1 MKAPAFVQNMN
12 RKQKRSL
19 YTILAAAALFVVAL
33 LLPVEGVWE
42 LLIYLIPYGL
52 IGWRVIW
59 KAVKNISRGQVF
71 DENFLMCVASIGAM
85 CAGDSKEAV
94 AVMLFYQVGELFESC
109 AVGKSRRSIAAL
121 MDIRPDVAHVERG
134 GALADVDP
142 EEVEIGERIV
152 IQPGERV
159 PLDGEVIEGAS
170 TLDTAALTG
179 ESVPREIHPG
189 EDVISGCINLSGVLH
204 VRVNKRFGESTVA
217 RILEL
222 VENAS
227 SNKAKSENFITKF
240 ARWYTPAVCLA
251 ALLLAVVPSL
261 ITGDWGE
268 WVSRALIFL
277 VVSCPCALVISVPL
291 SFFGGIGGASAN
303 GILIKGGNFV
313 ETLAQVDTVV
323 FDKTGT
329 LTQGNFEVTAIHPEK
344 VPEQELLEI
353 AALAENYSTHPI
365 SASLKRAF
373 GLPLDESRISDV
385 EELSGKG
392 VIATVDGK
400 NVAVGNGRLMQYVG
414 VDWHEC
420 ENSGTIVHVAA
431 DGAYMGHIVISD
443 MLKPQSKAAIQALKD
458 CGVKQSVML
467 TGDRKDVAEAVA
479 RELGVDGVYSELL
492 PADKVAQVE
501 KLLATQQKGEKLAFV
516 GDGINDAPVLSRADV
531 GIAMGALGSDAAIE
545 AADVVLMDDKPSK
558 IATAI
563 RIAKRTLGIARQ
575 NVVFSIGVKVGV
587 LLLAT
592 CGLATLWLAVFAD
605 VGVMVLAVLNATRAL
620 HPVQRNIPGNKMIS
634 W

>member
-1 MKAPAFVQNMN
+1 MKAPALLQNMN

-19 YTILAAAALFVVAL
+19 WTILIAAALFVVAL

-42 LLIYLIPYGL
+42 LLAYLIPYGA
-52 IGWRVIW
+52 IAWKVIW
-59 KAVKNISRGQVF
+59 KAVKNISRGQIF
-71 DENFLMCVASIGAM
+71 DENFLMCVASLGAM
-85 CAGDSKEAV
+85 CAGDYKEAV

-222 VENAS
+222 VENAA

-240 ARWYTPAVCLA
+240 ARWYTPAVCAA
-251 ALLLAVVPSL
+251 ALLLAVVPPL
-261 ITGDWGE
+261 FVGNWGE

-313 ETLAQVDTVV
+313 ETLAKVDTVV
-323 FDKTGT
+323 LDKTGT
-329 LTQGNFEVTAIHPEK
+329 LTQGNFEVTAIHPES

-392 VIATVDGK
+392 VIATVDGRR
-400 NVAVGNGRLMQYVG
+400 VAVGNGKLMNYVG
-414 VDWHEC
+414 VEWHEC

-431 DGAYMGHIVISD
+431 GGAYMGHIVISD
-443 MLKPQSKAAIQALKD
+443 MLKPQSRAAIQALKE
-458 CGVKQSVML
+458 CGVKKSVML
-467 TGDRKDVAEAVA
+467 TGDRRDVAEAVA
-479 RELGVDGVYSELL
+479 RELGVDQVQSELL
-492 PADKVAQVE
+492 PAGKVDQVE
-501 KLLATQQKGEKLAFV
+501 KLLAEQAQGGKLAFV
-516 GDGINDAPVLSRADV
+516 GDGINDAPVLSRADI

-545 AADVVLMDDKPSK
+545 AADVVLMDDNPEK
-558 IATAI
+558 IAMAI
-563 RIAKRTLGIARQ
+563 RIAKRTLTIVHQNIA
-575 NVVFSIGVKVGV
+575 FALGVKFIV
-587 LLLAT
+587 LILSAL
-592 CGLATLWLAVFAD
+592 GFGNMWIAVFAD
-605 VGVMVLAVLNATRAL
+605 VGVSVLAILNAMRAL
-620 HPVQRNIPGNKMIS
+620 KFGGK
-634 W
+634 

>member
-59 KAVKNISRGQVF
+59 KAIKNISRGQVF

-121 MDIRPDVAHVERG
+121 MDIRPDVAHVERD

-189 EDVISGCINLSGVLH
+189 EDVISGCIILSGVLH

-240 ARWYTPAVCLA
+240 ARWYTPAVCLS

-501 KLLATQQKGEKLAFV
+501 KLLAKQQKGEKLAFV

-545 AADVVLMDDKPSK
+545 AADVVLMDDNPQK

-563 RIAKRTLGIARQ
+563 RISKRTLTIVHQNIA
-575 NVVFSIGVKVGV
+575 FALGVKFIV
-587 LLLAT
+587 LILSAL
-592 CGLATLWLAVFAD
+592 GLGNMWIAVFAD
-605 VGVMVLAVLNATRAL
+605 VGVSVLAILNAMRAL
-620 HPVQRNIPGNKMIS
+620 RFRD
-634 W
+634 

>member
-1 MKAPAFVQNMN
+1 MKAPAFVQSMN

-59 KAVKNISRGQVF
+59 KAIKNISRGQVF

-392 VIATVDGK
+392 VIATVDGR

-501 KLLATQQKGEKLAFV
+501 KLLVTQQKGEKLAFV

-545 AADVVLMDDKPSK
+545 AADVVLMDDNPEK

-563 RIAKRTLGIARQ
+563 RISKRTLTIVHQNIA
-575 NVVFSIGVKVGV
+575 FALGVKFIV
-587 LLLAT
+587 LILSAL
-592 CGLATLWLAVFAD
+592 GLGNMWIAVFAD
-605 VGVMVLAVLNATRAL
+605 VGVSVLAILNAMRAL
-620 HPVQRNIPGNKMIS
+620 RFRD
-634 W
+634 

>member
-12 RKQKRSL
+12 RKQRRSL

-42 LLIYLIPYGL
+42 LLAYLIPYGL

-121 MDIRPDVAHVERG
+121 MDIRPDVAHVERD

-159 PLDGEVIEGAS
+159 PLDGEVLEGAS

-240 ARWYTPAVCLA
+240 ARWYTPAVCLS

-479 RELGVDGVYSELL
+479 RELGVDSVYSELL

-501 KLLATQQKGEKLAFV
+501 KLLAHQQKGEKLAFV

-545 AADVVLMDDKPSK
+545 AADVVLMDDNPQK

-563 RIAKRTLGIARQ
+563 RISKRTLTIVHQ
-575 NVVFSIGVKVGV
+575 NIVFALGVKFIV
-587 LLLAT
+587 LILSAL
-592 CGLATLWLAVFAD
+592 GLGNMWIAVFAD
-605 VGVMVLAVLNATRAL
+605 VGVSVLAILNAMRAL
-620 HPVQRNIPGNKMIS
+620 RFRD
-634 W
+634 

>member
-1 MKAPAFVQNMN
+1 MKAPAFVQSMN

-19 YTILAAAALFVVAL
+19 YTILTAAALFVVAL
-33 LLPVEGVWE
+33 LLPVEGIWE
-42 LLIYLIPYGL
+42 LLIYLIPYGV

-59 KAVKNISRGQVF
+59 KAIKNISRGQVF

-85 CAGDSKEAV
+85 CAGDYKEAV

-134 GALADVDP
+134 GALSDVDP

-204 VRVNKRFGESTVA
+204 VRVNKCFGESTVA

-240 ARWYTPAVCLA
+240 ARWYTPAVCLS

-373 GLPLDESRISDV
+373 GMPLDESRISDV

-431 DGAYMGHIVISD
+431 DGTYMGHIVISD

-479 RELGVDGVYSELL
+479 RELGVDQVHSELL

-501 KLLATQQKGEKLAFV
+501 KLLAHQQKGEKLAFV

-531 GIAMGALGSDAAIE
+531 GVAMGALGSDAAIE
-545 AADVVLMDDKPSK
+545 AADVVLMDDNPEK

-563 RIAKRTLGIARQ
+563 RISKRTLTIVHQ
-575 NVVFSIGVKVGV
+575 NIVFALGVKFIV
-587 LLLAT
+587 LILSAL
-592 CGLATLWLAVFAD
+592 GLGNMWIAVFAD
-605 VGVMVLAVLNATRAL
+605 VGVSVLAILNAMRAL
-620 HPVQRNIPGNKMIS
+620 RFRAK
-634 W
+634 

>member
-59 KAVKNISRGQVF
+59 KAIKNISRGQVF

-121 MDIRPDVAHVERG
+121 MDIRPDVAHVERD

-240 ARWYTPAVCLA
+240 ARWYTPVVCLS

-443 MLKPQSKAAIQALKD
+443 MLKPQSKAAIHALKD

-501 KLLATQQKGEKLAFV
+501 KLLAKQQKGEKLAFV

-545 AADVVLMDDKPSK
+545 AADVVLMDDNPQK

-563 RIAKRTLGIARQ
+563 RISKRTLTIVHQNIA
-575 NVVFSIGVKVGV
+575 FALGVKFIV
-587 LLLAT
+587 LILSAL
-592 CGLATLWLAVFAD
+592 GLGNMWIAVFAD
-605 VGVMVLAVLNATRAL
+605 VGVSVLAILNAMRAL
-620 HPVQRNIPGNKMIS
+620 RFRD
-634 W
+634 

>member
-59 KAVKNISRGQVF
+59 KAIKNISRGQVF

-121 MDIRPDVAHVERG
+121 MDIRPDVAHVERD

-240 ARWYTPAVCLA
+240 ARWYTPAVCLS

-545 AADVVLMDDKPSK
+545 AADVVLMDDNPQK

-563 RIAKRTLGIARQ
+563 RISKRTLTIVHQNIA
-575 NVVFSIGVKVGV
+575 FALGVKFIV
-587 LLLAT
+587 LILSAL
-592 CGLATLWLAVFAD
+592 GLGNMWIAVFAD
-605 VGVMVLAVLNATRAL
+605 VGVSVLAILNAMRAL
-620 HPVQRNIPGNKMIS
+620 RFRD
-634 W
+634 

>member
-19 YTILAAAALFVVAL
+19 CTILIAAALFVVAL
-33 LLPVEGVWE
+33 MLPVEGVWE
-42 LLIYLIPYGL
+42 LMIYLIPYGL

-59 KAVKNISRGQVF
+59 KAIKNISRGQVF

-134 GALADVDP
+134 GALSDVDP

-240 ARWYTPAVCLA
+240 ARWYTPVVCLS

-344 VPEQELLEI
+344 VSEQELLEI

-400 NVAVGNGRLMQYVG
+400 NVAVGNGKLMQFVG

-458 CGVKQSVML
+458 CGVKYSVML
-467 TGDRKDVAEAVA
+467 TGDRRDVAEAVA
-479 RELGVDGVYSELL
+479 RELDVDGVYSELL

-516 GDGINDAPVLSRADV
+516 GDGINDAPVLSRVDV
-531 GIAMGALGSDAAIE
+531 GVAMGALGSDAAIE
-545 AADVVLMDDKPSK
+545 AADVVLMDDNPQK

-563 RIAKRTLGIARQ
+563 RISKRTLTIVHQ
-575 NVVFSIGVKVGV
+575 NIVFALGVKFIV
-587 LLLAT
+587 LILSAL
-592 CGLATLWLAVFAD
+592 GLGNMWIAVFAD
-605 VGVMVLAVLNATRAL
+605 VGVSVLAILNAMRAL
-620 HPVQRNIPGNKMIS
+620 RFRD
-634 W
+634 

>member
-1 MKAPAFVQNMN
+1 MKAPALLQNMN

-19 YTILAAAALFVVAL
+19 WTILIAAALFVVAL

-42 LLIYLIPYGL
+42 LLAYLIPYGA
-52 IGWRVIW
+52 IAWKVIW
-59 KAVKNISRGQVF
+59 KAVKNISRGQIF
-71 DENFLMCVASIGAM
+71 DENFLMCVASLGAM
-85 CAGDSKEAV
+85 CAGDYKEAV
-94 AVMLFYQVGELFESC
+94 AVMLFYQVGELFESL

-121 MDIRPDVAHVERG
+121 MDIRPDVAHVERD

-152 IQPGERV
+152 VQPGERV
-159 PLDGEVIEGAS
+159 PLDGEVIEGTS

-392 VIATVDGK
+392 VIATVDGR

-516 GDGINDAPVLSRADV
+516 GDGINDAPVLSRADI

-545 AADVVLMDDKPSK
+545 AADVVLMDDNPEK
-558 IATAI
+558 IAMAI
-563 RIAKRTLGIARQ
+563 RIAKRTLTIVHQNIA
-575 NVVFSIGVKVGV
+575 FALGVKFIV
-587 LLLAT
+587 LILSAL
-592 CGLATLWLAVFAD
+592 GFGNMWIAVFAD
-605 VGVMVLAVLNATRAL
+605 VGVSVLAILNAMRAL
-620 HPVQRNIPGNKMIS
+620 KFGGK
-634 W
+634 

>member
-1 MKAPAFVQNMN
+1 MKAPAFVQSMN

-19 YTILAAAALFVVAL
+19 YTILTAAALFVVAL
-33 LLPVEGVWE
+33 LLPVEGIWE
-42 LLIYLIPYGL
+42 LLIYLIPYGV

-59 KAVKNISRGQVF
+59 KAIKNISRGQIF
-71 DENFLMCVASIGAM
+71 DENFLMGVASIGAM
-85 CAGDSKEAV
+85 CAGEYMEAV

-121 MDIRPDVAHVERG
+121 MDIRPDVAHVERD
-134 GALADVDP
+134 GALITVDP

-240 ARWYTPAVCLA
+240 ARWYTPAVCLS

-373 GLPLDESRISDV
+373 GMPLDESRISDV

-431 DGAYMGHIVISD
+431 DGTYMGHIVISD

-479 RELGVDGVYSELL
+479 RELGVDQVHSELL

-501 KLLATQQKGEKLAFV
+501 KLLAHQQKGEKLAFV

-531 GIAMGALGSDAAIE
+531 GVAMGALGSDAAIE
-545 AADVVLMDDKPSK
+545 AADVVLMDDNPEK

-563 RIAKRTLGIARQ
+563 RISKRTLTIVHQ
-575 NVVFSIGVKVGV
+575 NIVFALGVKFIV
-587 LLLAT
+587 LILSAL
-592 CGLATLWLAVFAD
+592 GLGNMWIAVFAD
-605 VGVMVLAVLNATRAL
+605 VGVSVLAILNAMRAL
-620 HPVQRNIPGNKMIS
+620 RFRAK
-634 W
+634 

>member
-1 MKAPAFVQNMN
+1 MKAPALLQNMN

-19 YTILAAAALFVVAL
+19 WTILIAAALFIVAL

-42 LLIYLIPYGL
+42 LLAYLIPYGA
-52 IGWRVIW
+52 IAWKVIW

-85 CAGDSKEAV
+85 CAGEYKEAV
-94 AVMLFYQVGELFESC
+94 AVMLFYQVGELFESL

-121 MDIRPDVAHVERG
+121 MDIRPDVAHVERD

-227 SNKAKSENFITKF
+227 SNKARSENFITKF

-443 MLKPQSKAAIQALKD
+443 MLKPQSKAAVQALKD

-479 RELGVDGVYSELL
+479 RELGVDQVQSELL
-492 PADKVAQVE
+492 PTGKVDQVE
-501 KLLATQQKGEKLAFV
+501 KLLAEQAQGGKLAFV
-516 GDGINDAPVLSRADV
+516 GDGINDAPVLSRADI

-545 AADVVLMDDKPSK
+545 AADVVLMDDNPEK
-558 IATAI
+558 IAMAI
-563 RIAKRTLGIARQ
+563 RIAKRTLTIVHQNIA
-575 NVVFSIGVKVGV
+575 FALGVKFIV
-587 LLLAT
+587 LILSAL
-592 CGLATLWLAVFAD
+592 GFGNMWIAVFAD
-605 VGVMVLAVLNATRAL
+605 VGVSVLAILNAMRAL
-620 HPVQRNIPGNKMIS
+620 KFGGK
-634 W
+634 

>member
-1 MKAPAFVQNMN
+1 MKAPALLQNMN

-19 YTILAAAALFVVAL
+19 WTILIAAALFIVAL

-42 LLIYLIPYGL
+42 LLAYLIPYGA
-52 IGWRVIW
+52 IAWKVIW

-85 CAGDSKEAV
+85 CAGEYKEAV
-94 AVMLFYQVGELFESC
+94 AVMLFYQVGELFESL

-121 MDIRPDVAHVERG
+121 MDIRPDVAHVERD

-152 IQPGERV
+152 VQPGERV
-159 PLDGEVIEGAS
+159 PLDGEVIEGTS

-222 VENAS
+222 VENAA

-240 ARWYTPAVCLA
+240 ARWYTPAVCAA
-251 ALLLAVVPSL
+251 ALLLAVVPPL
-261 ITGDWGE
+261 FVGNWGE

-313 ETLAQVDTVV
+313 ETLAKVDTVV
-323 FDKTGT
+323 LDKTGT
-329 LTQGNFEVTAIHPEK
+329 LTQGNFEVTAIHPES
-344 VPEQELLEI
+344 VSEQELLEI

-373 GLPLDESRISDV
+373 GLPLDENRISDV

-392 VIATVDGK
+392 VIATVDGRR
-400 NVAVGNGRLMQYVG
+400 VAVGNGKLMNYVG
-414 VDWHEC
+414 VEWHEC

-431 DGAYMGHIVISD
+431 GGAYMGHIVISD
-443 MLKPQSKAAIQALKD
+443 MLKPQSRAAVQALKE
-458 CGVKQSVML
+458 CGVKKSVML

-479 RELGVDGVYSELL
+479 RELGVDQVQSELL
-492 PADKVAQVE
+492 PTGKVDQVE
-501 KLLATQQKGEKLAFV
+501 KLLAEQAQGGKLAFV
-516 GDGINDAPVLSRADV
+516 GDGINDAPVLSRADI

-545 AADVVLMDDKPSK
+545 AADVVLMDDNPEK
-558 IATAI
+558 IAMAI
-563 RIAKRTLGIARQ
+563 RIAKRTLTIVHQNIA
-575 NVVFSIGVKVGV
+575 FALGVKFIV
-587 LLLAT
+587 LILSAL
-592 CGLATLWLAVFAD
+592 GFGNMWIAVFAD
-605 VGVMVLAVLNATRAL
+605 VGVSVLAILNAMRAL
-620 HPVQRNIPGNKMIS
+620 KFGGK
-634 W
+634 

>member
-59 KAVKNISRGQVF
+59 KAIKNISRGQVF

-392 VIATVDGK
+392 VIATVDGR

-545 AADVVLMDDKPSK
+545 AADVVLMDDNPQK

-563 RIAKRTLGIARQ
+563 RISKRTLTIVHQNIA
-575 NVVFSIGVKVGV
+575 FALGVKFIV
-587 LLLAT
+587 LILSAL
-592 CGLATLWLAVFAD
+592 GLGNMWIAVFAD
-605 VGVMVLAVLNATRAL
+605 VGVSVLAILNAMRAL
-620 HPVQRNIPGNKMIS
+620 RFRD
-634 W
+634 

>member
-19 YTILAAAALFVVAL
+19 YTILIAAALFIVAL

-52 IGWRVIW
+52 IGWKVIW
-59 KAVKNISRGQVF
+59 KAMKNISRGQVF

-85 CAGDSKEAV
+85 CAGDYKEAV

-121 MDIRPDVAHVERG
+121 MDIRPDVAHVERD

-240 ARWYTPAVCLA
+240 ARWYTPAVCLS

-392 VIATVDGK
+392 VIATVDGR

-545 AADVVLMDDKPSK
+545 AADVVLMDDNPQK

-563 RIAKRTLGIARQ
+563 RISKRTLTIVHQ
-575 NVVFSIGVKVGV
+575 NIVFALGVKFIV
-587 LLLAT
+587 LILSAL
-592 CGLATLWLAVFAD
+592 GLGNMWIAVFAD
-605 VGVMVLAVLNATRAL
+605 VGVSVLAILNAMRAL
-620 HPVQRNIPGNKMIS
+620 RFRD
-634 W
+634 

>member
-59 KAVKNISRGQVF
+59 KAIKDISRGQVF

-121 MDIRPDVAHVERG
+121 MDIRPDVAHVERD

-240 ARWYTPAVCLA
+240 ARWYTPAVCLS

-373 GLPLDESRISDV
+373 GMLLDESRISDV

-443 MLKPQSKAAIQALKD
+443 MLKPQSKAAVQALKD

-501 KLLATQQKGEKLAFV
+501 KLLAKQQKGEKLAFV

-545 AADVVLMDDKPSK
+545 AADVVLMDDNPQK

-563 RIAKRTLGIARQ
+563 RISKRTLTIVHQ
-575 NVVFSIGVKVGV
+575 NIVFALGVKFIV
-587 LLLAT
+587 LILSAL
-592 CGLATLWLAVFAD
+592 GLGNMWIAVFAD
-605 VGVMVLAVLNATRAL
+605 VGVSVLAILNAMRAL
-620 HPVQRNIPGNKMIS
+620 RFRD
-634 W
+634 

>member
-1 MKAPAFVQNMN
+1 MKAPAFVQSMN
-12 RKQKRSL
+12 RKQRRSL
-19 YTILAAAALFVVAL
+19 YTILIAAALFIVAL
-33 LLPVEGVWE
+33 LLPVEGIWE
-42 LLIYLIPYGL
+42 LLIYLIPYGV

-59 KAVKNISRGQVF
+59 KAIKNISRGQVF

-85 CAGDSKEAV
+85 CAGEYKEAV

-121 MDIRPDVAHVERG
+121 MDIRPDVAHVERD
-134 GALADVDP
+134 GALITVDP

-240 ARWYTPAVCLA
+240 ARWYTPAVCLS

-373 GLPLDESRISDV
+373 GMPLDESRISDV

-400 NVAVGNGRLMQYVG
+400 NVAVGNGRLMQYVD

-431 DGAYMGHIVISD
+431 DGTYMGHIVISD

-479 RELGVDGVYSELL
+479 RELGVDQVHSELL

-501 KLLATQQKGEKLAFV
+501 KLLAHQQKGEKLAFV

-531 GIAMGALGSDAAIE
+531 GVAMGALGSDAAIE
-545 AADVVLMDDKPSK
+545 AADVVLMDDNPEK

-563 RIAKRTLGIARQ
+563 RISKRTLTIVHQ
-575 NVVFSIGVKVGV
+575 NIVFALGVKFIV
-587 LLLAT
+587 LILSAL
-592 CGLATLWLAVFAD
+592 GLGNMWIAVFAD
-605 VGVMVLAVLNATRAL
+605 VGVSVLAILNAMRAL
-620 HPVQRNIPGNKMIS
+620 RFRAK
-634 W
+634 

>member
-1 MKAPAFVQNMN
+1 MKAPAFVQSMN

-59 KAVKNISRGQVF
+59 KAIKNISRGQVF

-392 VIATVDGK
+392 VIATVDGR

-501 KLLATQQKGEKLAFV
+501 KLLVTQQKGEKLAFV
-516 GDGINDAPVLSRADV
+516 GDGINDAPVLSRADI

-545 AADVVLMDDKPSK
+545 AADVVLMDDNPEK

-563 RIAKRTLGIARQ
+563 RISKRTLTIVHQNIA
-575 NVVFSIGVKVGV
+575 FALGVKFIV
-587 LLLAT
+587 LILSAL
-592 CGLATLWLAVFAD
+592 GLGNMWIAVFAD
-605 VGVMVLAVLNATRAL
+605 VGVSVLAILNAMRAL
-620 HPVQRNIPGNKMIS
+620 RFRD
-634 W
+634 

>member
-1 MKAPAFVQNMN
+1 MKAPAFVQSMN

-19 YTILAAAALFVVAL
+19 YTILIAAALFIVAL
-33 LLPVEGVWE
+33 LLPVEGIWE
-42 LLIYLIPYGL
+42 LLIYLIPYGV

-59 KAVKNISRGQVF
+59 KAIKNISRGQIF
-71 DENFLMCVASIGAM
+71 DENFLMGVASIGAM
-85 CAGDSKEAV
+85 CAGEYKEAV

-121 MDIRPDVAHVERG
+121 MDIRPDVAHVERD
-134 GALADVDP
+134 GALITVDP

-240 ARWYTPAVCLA
+240 ARWYTPAVCLS

-373 GLPLDESRISDV
+373 GMPLDESRISDV

-431 DGAYMGHIVISD
+431 DGTYMGHIVISD

-501 KLLATQQKGEKLAFV
+501 KLLVTQQKGEKLAFV

-545 AADVVLMDDKPSK
+545 AADVVLMDDNPQK

-563 RIAKRTLGIARQ
+563 RISKRTLTIVHQ
-575 NVVFSIGVKVGV
+575 NIVFALGVKFIV
-587 LLLAT
+587 LILSAL
-592 CGLATLWLAVFAD
+592 GLGNMWIAVFAD
-605 VGVMVLAVLNATRAL
+605 VGVSVLAILNAMRAL
-620 HPVQRNIPGNKMIS
+620 RFRAK
-634 W
+634 

>member
-392 VIATVDGK
+392 VIATVDGR

-545 AADVVLMDDKPSK
+545 AADVVLMDDNPQK

-563 RIAKRTLGIARQ
+563 RISKRTLTIVHQ
-575 NVVFSIGVKVGV
+575 NIVFALGVKFIV
-587 LLLAT
+587 LILSAL
-592 CGLATLWLAVFAD
+592 GFGNMWIAVFAD
-605 VGVMVLAVLNATRAL
+605 VGVSVLAILNAMRAL
-620 HPVQRNIPGNKMIS
+620 RFRD
-634 W
+634 

>member
-12 RKQKRSL
+12 RKQRRSL
-19 YTILAAAALFVVAL
+19 YTILAAAALFIVAL

-85 CAGDSKEAV
+85 CAGEYKEAV

-179 ESVPREIHPG
+179 ESVPREIHAG

-227 SNKAKSENFITKF
+227 SNKARSENFITKF

-251 ALLLAVVPSL
+251 ALLLAVVPPL
-261 ITGDWGE
+261 FVGDWGE
-268 WVSRALIFL
+268 WISRALIFL

-392 VIATVDGK
+392 VIAMVDGR

-420 ENSGTIVHVAA
+420 ENSGTIVHIAA

-443 MLKPQSKAAIQALKD
+443 MLKPQSKAAVQALKD

-479 RELGVDGVYSELL
+479 RELGVDQVHSELL

-501 KLLATQQKGEKLAFV
+501 KLLAHQQKGEKLAFV

-545 AADVVLMDDKPSK
+545 AADVVLMDDNPQK

-563 RIAKRTLGIARQ
+563 RISKRTLTIVHQ
-575 NVVFSIGVKVGV
+575 NIVFALGVKFIV
-587 LLLAT
+587 LILSAL
-592 CGLATLWLAVFAD
+592 GFGNMWIAVFAD
-605 VGVMVLAVLNATRAL
+605 VGVSVLAILNAMRAL
-620 HPVQRNIPGNKMIS
+620 RFRD
-634 W
+634 

>member
-1 MKAPAFVQNMN
+1 MKAPALLQNMN

-19 YTILAAAALFVVAL
+19 WTILIAAALFVVAL

-42 LLIYLIPYGL
+42 LLAYLIPYGA
-52 IGWRVIW
+52 IAWKVIW
-59 KAVKNISRGQVF
+59 KAVKNISRGQIF
-71 DENFLMCVASIGAM
+71 DENFLMCVASLGAM
-85 CAGDSKEAV
+85 CAGDYKEAV
-94 AVMLFYQVGELFESC
+94 AVMLFYQVGELFESL

-121 MDIRPDVAHVERG
+121 MDIRPDVAHVERD

-152 IQPGERV
+152 VQPGERV
-159 PLDGEVIEGAS
+159 PLDGEVIEGTS

-222 VENAS
+222 VENAA

-240 ARWYTPAVCLA
+240 ARWYTPAVCAA
-251 ALLLAVVPSL
+251 ALLLAVVPPL
-261 ITGDWGE
+261 FVGNWGE

-313 ETLAQVDTVV
+313 ETLAKVDTVV
-323 FDKTGT
+323 LDKTGT
-329 LTQGNFEVTAIHPEK
+329 LTQGNFEVTAIHPES

-392 VIATVDGK
+392 VIATVDGRR
-400 NVAVGNGRLMQYVG
+400 VAVGNGKLMNYVG
-414 VDWHEC
+414 VEWHEC

-431 DGAYMGHIVISD
+431 GGAYMGHIVISD
-443 MLKPQSKAAIQALKD
+443 MLKPQSRAAIQALKE
-458 CGVKQSVML
+458 CGVKKSVML
-467 TGDRKDVAEAVA
+467 TGDRRDVAEAVA
-479 RELGVDGVYSELL
+479 RELGVDQVQSELL
-492 PADKVAQVE
+492 PAGKVDQVE
-501 KLLATQQKGEKLAFV
+501 KLLAEQAQGGKLAFV
-516 GDGINDAPVLSRADV
+516 GDGINDAPVLSRADI

-545 AADVVLMDDKPSK
+545 AADVVLMDDNPEK
-558 IATAI
+558 IAMAI
-563 RIAKRTLGIARQ
+563 RIAKRTLTIVHQNIA
-575 NVVFSIGVKVGV
+575 FALGVKFIV
-587 LLLAT
+587 LILSALGFGT
-592 CGLATLWLAVFAD
+592 MWIAVFAD
-605 VGVMVLAVLNATRAL
+605 VGVSVLAILNAMRAL
-620 HPVQRNIPGNKMIS
+620 KFGGK
-634 W
+634 

>member
-33 LLPVEGVWE
+33 LLPVVGVWE

-59 KAVKNISRGQVF
+59 KAIKNISRGQVF

-121 MDIRPDVAHVERG
+121 MDIRPDVAHVERD

-240 ARWYTPAVCLA
+240 ARWYTPAVCLS

-443 MLKPQSKAAIQALKD
+443 MLKPQSKAAIHALKD

-545 AADVVLMDDKPSK
+545 AADVVLMDDNPQK

-563 RIAKRTLGIARQ
+563 RISKRTLTIVHQNIA
-575 NVVFSIGVKVGV
+575 FALGVKFIV
-587 LLLAT
+587 LILSAL
-592 CGLATLWLAVFAD
+592 GLGNMWIAVFAD
-605 VGVMVLAVLNATRAL
+605 VGVSVLAILNAMRAL
-620 HPVQRNIPGNKMIS
+620 RFRD
-634 W
+634 

>member
-12 RKQKRSL
+12 RKQRRSL

-33 LLPVEGVWE
+33 LLPVEGIWE

-59 KAVKNISRGQVF
+59 KAIKNISRGQVF

-240 ARWYTPAVCLA
+240 ARWYTPAVCLS

-501 KLLATQQKGEKLAFV
+501 KLLVTQQKGEKLAFV

-545 AADVVLMDDKPSK
+545 AADVVLMDDNPEK

-563 RIAKRTLGIARQ
+563 RISKRTLTIVHQ
-575 NVVFSIGVKVGV
+575 NIVFALGVKFIV
-587 LLLAT
+587 LILSAL
-592 CGLATLWLAVFAD
+592 GLGNMWIAVFAD
-605 VGVMVLAVLNATRAL
+605 VGVSVLAILNAMRAL
-620 HPVQRNIPGNKMIS
+620 RFRD
-634 W
+634 